1 MWLNNNFL
9 LADNNL
15 IVKFN
20 GNNLLNAFNYK
31 ADRACT
37 ENVLITNQQKAEHMS
52 TYIKAVMQTYNEGL
66 LKNRLFPTQ
75 Q

>member
-20 GNNLLNAFNYK
+20 GNKLLNAYTYK
-31 ADRACT
+31 TDRACT
-37 ENVLITNQQKAEHMS
+37 ENILIAKQQKAEQMS
-52 TYIKAVMQTYNEGL
+52 TYLKAVMQTYNEGL
-66 LKNRLFPTQ
+66 LKNRLFPQ
-75 Q
+75 